1 MKPAF
6 DKLAEE
12 YATSSSVN
20 IVDVVSSLTQSRV
33 PELQP
38 DVVDM
43 P

>member
-20 IVDVVSSLTQSRV
+20 IVDVVSPLTQSRV
-33 PELQP
+33 FELQP
-38 DVVDM
+38 DIVDV